1 MRKPSEKSTVKT
13 KISDIKPAEKIK
25 TAVKNSYSAVKGTQS
40 NSQSNEAVEA
50 NGNSYYA
57 EKNTRSNNQTHEV
70 GEAAGALF
78 RVIAGME
85 NRQTV
90 IVCFGTTA
98 ISGDALGP
106 AVGNLLRDKYKVPAF
121 VYGTQEHQVN
131 GKNMGK
137 WLEFIKT
144 VHEGALFIAVDASLG
159 GGDKVGQIVMRSDGV
174 CPAAIKGKK
183 DRFGDVGILGVVA
196 KNTSDPLMQLMT
208 VSPLYISQMADK
220 ISLLIKNALI

>member
-1 MRKPSEKSTVKT
+1 MRKSSENSTAKAI
-13 KISDIKPAEKIK
+13 ISGIKPAEKIK
-25 TAVKNSYSAVKGTQS
+25 TAVASSDSSVKAAQKKVLNGAGKNMRS
-40 NSQSNEAVEA
+40 NS
-50 NGNSYYA
+50 
-57 EKNTRSNNQTHEV
+57 KRDEV
-70 GEAAGALF
+70 PEAAGALF
-78 RVIAGME
+78 RAIAGME

-98 ISGDALGP
+98 ISGDSLGP

-174 CPAAIKGKK
+174 CPAAIKGRR

-196 KNTSDPLMQLMT
+196 KNTSDPLMQLMS
-208 VSPLYISQMADK
+208 VSPVYVADMADK
-220 ISLLIKNALI
+220 ISLLIKTALLSE